1 VGANQLAFALLFLG
15 SCWKIVGPENFRGRG
30 LFFLAFLSNAS
41 RRLMRLLS
49 FLIAM
54 VISAAATRGATFTVD
69 PQQSSITLSGT
80 VAGAPLSE
88 QGPGSL
94 TSRITGT
101 LDASTSAGQLLIAS
115 GTLDFLTNGVW
126 QPAAGGQPG
135 SAPADFGANAQTFF
149 GTTRGAFRDIVV
161 QVSAPARALQA
172 GGQFDAAAIAFAL
185 PTNSS
190 TKLDYSSSLIGT
202 GSTNIQGVATNKAAT
217 TGTVTGTTGSQVITI
232 NVDATYHLS
241 ILFEND
247 TELNVKGQ
255 IIARQEGG
263 PGGDGPR
270 FSKIEVSNNQVRLT
284 VMGAAAT
291 ARLRSSTD
299 LKTWQDKQAQV
310 TTVDA
315 NTKIF
320 IVPVSGPKEFY
331 QTAQ

>member
-1 VGANQLAFALLFLG
+1 MLPADF
-15 SCWKIVGPENFRGRG
+15 
-30 LFFLAFLSNAS
+30 
-41 RRLMRLLS
+41 MRLLS
-49 FLIAM
+49 LLMAM
-54 VISAAATRGATFTVD
+54 VISGAGALAATFTVD

-94 TSRITGT
+94 ISHITGT
-101 LDASTSAGQLLIAS
+101 LEASTSGGQVSIAS
-115 GTLDFLTNGVW
+115 GSLDFLTNGVW
-126 QPAAGGQPG
+126 QPALGGQPG

-149 GTTRGAFRDIVV
+149 GTTRGAFRDVLV
-161 QVSAPARALQA
+161 LVSAPGRALQA
-172 GGQFDAAAIAFAL
+172 SGQFDASAIIFAL

-217 TGTVTGTTGSQVITI
+217 TGTVTGSAGSQIITI

-241 ILFEND
+241 ILFDND

-255 IIARQEGG
+255 VIARQEGG
-263 PGGDGPR
+263 TVGDGPR
-270 FSKIEVSNNQVRLT
+270 ISKIEVVNNQVRIT
-284 VMGAAAT
+284 VIGAAAT
-291 ARLRSSTD
+291 VRLRSSTD

-315 NTKIF
+315 NTKVF
-320 IVPVSGPKEFY
+320 VVPVTGSKEFY